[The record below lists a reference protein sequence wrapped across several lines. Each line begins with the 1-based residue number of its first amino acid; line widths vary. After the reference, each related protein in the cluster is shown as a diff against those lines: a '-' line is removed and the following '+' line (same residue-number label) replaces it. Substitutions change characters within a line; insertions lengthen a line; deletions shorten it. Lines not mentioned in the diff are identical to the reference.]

1 MANLSKS
8 LTGQIADPVWL
19 SPLHLRVMALALVDH
34 NLTRYVHSD
43 GTVNIGTLGDD
54 LRKLCRLNSPNDCR
68 VAVEACAMFLSD
80 VEYP

>member
-34 NLTRYVHSD
+34 NVTRYFHSD
-43 GTVNIGTLGDD
+43 GMPNIGPLIDD
-54 LRKLCRLNSPNDCR
+54 LRKLCSLNSPNDCR
-68 VAVEACAMFLSD
+68 IAAEACAMFLSN